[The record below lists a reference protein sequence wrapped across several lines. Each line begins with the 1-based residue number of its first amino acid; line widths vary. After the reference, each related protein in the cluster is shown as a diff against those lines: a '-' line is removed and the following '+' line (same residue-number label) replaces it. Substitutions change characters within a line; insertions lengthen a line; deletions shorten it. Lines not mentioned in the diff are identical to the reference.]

1 MRFHHHLLAFDKN
14 KTSKKINEKQ
24 KKETT
29 KGDWFQLLKEDLKFI
44 EVVMGEDKKNHI
56 QKKKEKEL

>member
-1 MRFHHHLLAFDKN
+1 MRN
-14 KTSKKINEKQ
+14 G

-44 EVVMGEDKKNHI
+44 EVVMGEDKKNYI
-56 QKKKEKEL
+56 QKKNSKEL